1 MIMRAEH
8 PNPQFERRTWLNL
21 NGKWDFA
28 IDHGKSGRARGMTK
42 GEGFDR
48 YIEVPFCPESRLSG
62 VVNTDFMPCVWY
74 KRSINVT
81 KEQLLGRVFL
91 VVGASDYFTEVYVN
105 SISVGKHKGGYC
117 SFRLDITDALT
128 EGENLLVIC
137 AEDDTRSPLQAV
149 GKQCTSYTSRG
160 CSYTRTTGIWQTVY
174 LEFAPNARIE
184 KFKICPDTDNC
195 CVNIT
200 GELCGRG
207 TLTVEAFYE
216 GRSVGRTSFEAS
228 SHFNANIALSELH
241 LWELGCGRLYELI
254 LTFGDDTVYS
264 YFGMRKV
271 EMGKTE
277 FLLNGKSVFMRL
289 VLDQGFYP
297 DGIYTAKDEETIIKD
312 IKLSMDAG
320 FNGARLHEKVFEPRF
335 LYHCDKMGYMVWGE
349 YPNWGYDYSDARV
362 CGIFTAEWLEILER
376 DFNHPS
382 IVGWCPF
389 NEVWTEDPKGNRQ
402 ALLKTAYIITKA
414 FDTTRPCIDTSGG
427 YHVVTDI
434 FDVHDYDQ
442 DPKALRTRYERLEK
456 ENFLEEKPH
465 IKGHEQYGNEPVF
478 VSEYGGIGI
487 HIPKIEDGGVSAWS
501 YGNACK
507 SLEEFYERYKGLT
520 DALLDNPR
528 LCGFCYTQLYDI
540 EQEQNGLY
548 DYDRVPKFDI
558 SIIRGINI
566 RKAAIETETETE

>member
-1 MIMRAEH
+1 MIYRQEH
-8 PNPQFERRTWLNL
+8 PNPMFEREAWKNL
-21 NGKWDFA
+21 NGEWDFA
-28 IDHGKSGRARGMTK
+28 IDNGKSGRDRGLIG
-42 GEGFDR
+42 GEGFDKK
-48 YIEVPFCPESRLSG
+48 INLPFCPESVLSG
-62 VVNTDFMPCVWY
+62 IGNVDFMPCVWY
-74 KRSINVT
+74 MKKTEIT
-81 KEQLLGRVFL
+81 KEQLCGRVFL
-91 VVGASDYFTEVYVN
+91 VIGACDYYTEVFVN
-105 SISVGKHKGGYC
+105 SKSAGTHKGGYC
-117 SFRLDITDALT
+117 SFRVDITDNLCV
-128 EGENLLVIC
+128 GENTIVIC
-137 AEDDTRSPLQAV
+137 SEDDTRSTLQAV
-149 GKQCTSYTSRG
+149 GKQCTSYNSRG

-174 LEFAPNARIE
+174 LEFAPCTRIE
-184 KFKICPDTDNC
+184 NFKVYPDIDNS

-200 GELCGRG
+200 GKLCGKDK
-207 TLTVEAFYE
+207 LTITASYKGKE
-216 GRSVGRTSFEAS
+216 VGKVSFEAS

-241 LWELGCGRLYELI
+241 LWELGEGRLYDLE
-254 LTFGDDTVYS
+254 LTFGEDKVKS

-297 DGIYTAKDEETIIKD
+297 DGIYTAKDEETIVKD
-312 IKLSMDAG
+312 IQLSLDAG

-362 CGIFTAEWLEILER
+362 NGIFTAEWLEILER

-389 NEVWTEDPKGNRQ
+389 NEVWTEDSCRNRN
-402 ALLKTAYIITKA
+402 ALMKTAYIITKA
-414 FDTTRPCIDTSGG
+414 FDSTRPCIDTSGG
-427 YHVVTDI
+427 YHVMTDI

-442 DPKALRTRYERLEK
+442 DPAALRARYERLVK

-465 IKGHEQYGNEPVF
+465 IKGHEEYGNEPVF

-487 HIPKIEDGGVSAWS
+487 HIEEATDEFRGKSAWC
-501 YGNACK
+501 YGNACR

-528 LCGFCYTQLYDI
+528 MCGFCYTQLYDI

-548 DYDRVPKFDI
+548 DYNRKPKFDM
-558 SIIRGINI
+558 SIIKAINE
-566 RKAAIETETETE
+566 RKAAIEE